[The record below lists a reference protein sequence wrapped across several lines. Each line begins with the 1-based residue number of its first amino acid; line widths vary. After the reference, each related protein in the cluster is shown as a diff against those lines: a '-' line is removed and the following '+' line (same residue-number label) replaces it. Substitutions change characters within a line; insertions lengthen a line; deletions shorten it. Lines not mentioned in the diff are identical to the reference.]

1 MKRRFSLTAQLTG
14 MIELLMVGF
23 SAVVLALF
31 LMSARSLLLRHF
43 ESSLQRDAYV
53 IAKELALSLD
63 RSQEETLYA
72 RTSGSGAFSSL
83 MLYEELTHA
92 DIWVVDGQHTIYT
105 HQNDAPNILR
115 GERLPAIL
123 EALTAQAF
131 LGQNGFS
138 SGSIGGRTMLCGSA
152 PMTDAHGDIFAV
164 VVMASPLDERVSMGP
179 ELTALLLSMAAALA
193 LMCAVCVIFARS
205 FLRPIKRMNRTAHTL
220 AGGDYTAVTGISRRD
235 EIVELAASMD
245 ALAQRLEEARQERER
260 TELEKQEFLRRISH
274 ELKTPISIIRG
285 SLEAFAEGVI
295 AAPDAQRQTARQM
308 LSEILCMQKL
318 VGELLD
324 LTRLQTT
331 SFQLD
336 FAPVDMGELLGDVL
350 MSARVLAGRKGQT
363 VVCAPPEQP
372 CPVTGDYDRLRQL
385 LMILI
390 DNAVR
395 YAPEGSTI
403 TLTLDMPA
411 CTLSV
416 ADEGPGIAPEL
427 QQSLFVPYARG
438 KAFESTGLGLAIAH
452 EIAVRHGYELTVTSA
467 PGQGSV
473 FALRFVPAQ
482 SPEA

>member
-72 RTSGSGAFSSL
+72 RMSGSGAFSSL

-123 EALTAQAF
+123 EALTAQAL

-138 SGSIGGRTMLCGSA
+138 SSSIGGRTMLCSSA

-164 VVMASPLDERVSMGP
+164 GVMASPLDERVSMGP

-193 LMCAVCVIFARS
+193 LMCAMCVIFARS

-220 AGGDYTAVTGISRRD
+220 AGGDYTAVTGISRLD
-235 EIVELAASMD
+235 EIGELAASMD

-260 TELEKQEFLRRISH
+260 TELEKQEFCAASRTSSRRPSASSAARWRRSRKGSLRR
-274 ELKTPISIIRG
+274 P
-285 SLEAFAEGVI
+285 
-295 AAPDAQRQTARQM
+295 
-308 LSEILCMQKL
+308 
-318 VGELLD
+318 
-324 LTRLQTT
+324 TR
-331 SFQLD
+331 
-336 FAPVDMGELLGDVL
+336 
-350 MSARVLAGRKGQT
+350 SARPPGRCFPKSSACRSSSASCSTSPG
-363 VVCAPPEQP
+363 CRRRAFSWIL
-372 CPVTGDYDRLRQL
+372 RLWTW
-385 LMILI
+385 
-390 DNAVR
+390 ASCW
-395 YAPEGSTI
+395 AT
-403 TLTLDMPA
+403 
-411 CTLSV
+411 C
-416 ADEGPGIAPEL
+416 
-427 QQSLFVPYARG
+427 
-438 KAFESTGLGLAIAH
+438 
-452 EIAVRHGYELTVTSA
+452 
-467 PGQGSV
+467 
-473 FALRFVPAQ
+473 
-482 SPEA
+482 